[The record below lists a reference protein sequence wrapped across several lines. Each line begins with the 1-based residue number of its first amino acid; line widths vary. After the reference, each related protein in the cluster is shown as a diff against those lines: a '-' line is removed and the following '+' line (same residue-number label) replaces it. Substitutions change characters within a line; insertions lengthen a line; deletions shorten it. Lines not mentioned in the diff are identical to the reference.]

1 MGPAAA
7 RAILAMKPP
16 KKLDAEELMNFAGR
30 TLARRALSL
39 NELRAR
45 LRQRAQRPD
54 DVAEVISRLKQAGL
68 LNDRQFADSFARWR
82 KENQGFGKARIMRDL
97 MARRVA
103 PAVAKQAAEATYAD
117 ADEVELIEN
126 FLQRKY
132 RGKDLAA
139 LLAEENKLA
148 AVYRRLRTAGFSASN
163 SLRVLNRY
171 NRRAD
176 ELEGVE

>member
-1 MGPAAA
+1 
-7 RAILAMKPP
+7 MKPP
-16 KKLDAEELMNFAGR
+16 KKLDAEGLMILAGR
-30 TLARRALSL
+30 TLARRAQSL

-45 LRQRAQRPD
+45 LRQRAEKPE

-68 LNDRQFADSFARWR
+68 LDDRQFADSFARWR
-82 KENQGFGKARIMRDL
+82 KENQGFGKARVMRDL

-103 PAVAKQAAEATYAD
+103 PAVARQAAEATYAD

-126 FLQRKY
+126 FLKRKY
-132 RGKDLAA
+132 RGKDLAG

-171 NRRAD
+171 NRRAE
-176 ELEGVE
+176 ELEGAD

>member
-1 MGPAAA
+1 
-7 RAILAMKPP
+7 MKPP
-16 KKLDAEELMNFAGR
+16 KKLDAEGLMDFAGR
-30 TLARRALSL
+30 TLARRAQSL

-45 LRQRAQRPD
+45 LRQRAERPE
-54 DVAEVISRLKQAGL
+54 DVEEVLSRLKQAGL
-68 LNDRQFADSFARWR
+68 LDDRQFADSFARGQ
-82 KENQGFGKARIMRDL
+82 KENRGFGKARVMRDL

-103 PAVAKQAAEATYAD
+103 PAVAKQAAEANYAD
-117 ADEVELIEN
+117 ADELELIEN
-126 FLQRKY
+126 FLARKY
-132 RGKDLAA
+132 RGKDLAG

-176 ELEGVE
+176 ELEGPD

>member
-1 MGPAAA
+1 
-7 RAILAMKPP
+7 
-16 KKLDAEELMNFAGR
+16 MNFAGR

-54 DVAEVISRLKQAGL
+54 DVEEVISRLKQAGL
-68 LNDRQFADSFARWR
+68 LNDRQFADSFARGR
-82 KENQGFGKARIMRDL
+82 KENQGFGKARVMRDL

-103 PAVAKQAAEATYAD
+103 PAVAKQAAEATYAE

-126 FLQRKY
+126 FLERKY
-132 RGKDLAA
+132 RGRALAE
-139 LLAEENKLA
+139 LLAQENKLA